1 MKKILIIA
9 MFCFLGTVVYA
20 QKGEMTVGAQ
30 FSLGAGQGLVNPGLG
45 AKFSYSITDPWRLGA
60 SFDYGFKNKSTS
72 VWDINIDAH
81 YQFFFGK
88 GFRVYPLLGFTIVGY
103 HSGVGA
109 SQRAALDAAI
119 REGLDGLGIYD
130 QIGFPDISI
139 NNTCFGVNIGA
150 GFQYDI
156 NDQWGVYTEVKG
168 QCVSNHGSRFVWT
181 VGGCFK
187 F

>member
-1 MKKILIIA
+1 MKKFLIVV
-9 MFCFLGTVVYA
+9 MLCTLGTAAYA

-30 FSLGAGQGLVNPGLG
+30 FSLGAGQGFVNPGLG

-88 GFRVYPLLGFTIVGY
+88 GFRVYPLLGFTIMGY
-103 HSGVGA
+103 HSSFVIPA
-109 SQRAALDAAI
+109 SSDWRDAGQI
-119 REGLDGLGIYD
+119 PGSFTSNTTCLGINV
-130 QIGFPDISI
+130 G
-139 NNTCFGVNIGA
+139 G

-156 NDQWGVYTEVKG
+156 NDQWGVFSEIKG